1 MVKKCT
7 ICNQVVNC
15 DDIEEHI
22 KDKHSD
28 KECEMCHKKFKQ
40 EEIEKHRERCECKM
54 EECQFCGLKV
64 EKKEL
69 FEHEYECGAK
79 TELCTKCGK
88 FIPLRDMID
97 HQNKICVDILIYEGQ
112 GKKELIKR
120 NVNLE
125 DSLTEEEDKKEIDK
139 NSIQKENQRNEVRE
153 INRINRQEDNRQRR
167 NEITNERYQI
177 REREECV
184 DIDSLKEQYD
194 QMNDVFNRLND
205 FNMNLYNEIN
215 HSHHSSHSKHG
226 NQINKPDID
235 RLVNKYSKNND
246 KQYPKKKYSNIMDNR
261 HYNYQEPKKAERKEY
276 NYEREHLHKYEDKN
290 KSKNIE
296 RPQLERI
303 PFENKFIYNKY
314 KPMNEDY
321 YYRKQIPEKE
331 VSNHSNKNHKKVV
344 QPVNRIN
351 SQKKENTKPR
361 SIRHQSQ
368 PSQNRRTKEVNPFE
382 MGKYMDDYLP
392 DDVFE

>member
-1 MVKKCT
+1 MVQKCT

-15 DDIEEHI
+15 DDMEEHI

-40 EEIEKHRERCECKM
+40 EEIEKHREKCDSKM
-54 EECQFCGLKV
+54 MECQFCGLKL

-79 TELCTKCGK
+79 TELCKKCGK

-120 NVNLE
+120 NVNIE
-125 DSLTEEEDKKEIDK
+125 DSLDEEEDKKELDK
-139 NSIQKENQRNEVRE
+139 DNIQKERNEVRD
-153 INRINRQEDNRQRR
+153 INRINIQEDRHRR
-167 NEITNERYQI
+167 NEINNDRYQI
-177 REREECV
+177 RKREECV
-184 DIDSLKEQYD
+184 NIDSLKEQYN

-215 HSHHSSHSKHG
+215 HSHNSSHSKHG
-226 NQINKPDID
+226 NHINKPYIE

-246 KQYPKKKYSNIMDNR
+246 KQKKKYSNIMDNR
-261 HYNYQEPKKAERKEY
+261 HYNYQEPKKVERKKY
-276 NYEREHLHKYEDKN
+276 NYEREHFRKYEDKN

-296 RPQLERI
+296 RPKLERI
-303 PFENKFIYNKY
+303 PFEDKFIYNKY
-314 KPMNEDY
+314 KPMNEDD

-331 VSNHSNKNHKKVV
+331 VSNHSKQNHKKVV

-351 SQKKENTKPR
+351 SQKKESTKPR

-368 PSQNRRTKEVNPFE
+368 PSQNRKPKEVKPFD

>member
-1 MVKKCT
+1 MVQKCT

-15 DDIEEHI
+15 DDMEEHI

-40 EEIEKHRERCECKM
+40 EEIEKHREKCDSKM
-54 EECQFCGLKV
+54 MECQFCGLKL

-79 TELCTKCGK
+79 TELCKKCGK

-120 NVNLE
+120 NVNIE
-125 DSLTEEEDKKEIDK
+125 DSLDEEEDKKELDK
-139 NSIQKENQRNEVRE
+139 DNIQKERNEVRD
-153 INRINRQEDNRQRR
+153 INRINIQEDRHRR
-167 NEITNERYQI
+167 NEINNDRYQI
-177 REREECV
+177 RKREECV
-184 DIDSLKEQYD
+184 NIDSLKEQYN

-215 HSHHSSHSKHG
+215 HSHNSSHSKHG
-226 NQINKPDID
+226 NHINKPDIE

-246 KQYPKKKYSNIMDNR
+246 KQKKKYSNIMDNR
-261 HYNYQEPKKAERKEY
+261 HYNYQEPKKVERKEY
-276 NYEREHLHKYEDKN
+276 NYEREHFRKYEDKN

-296 RPQLERI
+296 RPKLERI
-303 PFENKFIYNKY
+303 PFEDKFIYNKY
-314 KPMNEDY
+314 KPMNEDD

-331 VSNHSNKNHKKVV
+331 VSNHSKQNHKKVV

-351 SQKKENTKPR
+351 SQKKESTKPR

-368 PSQNRRTKEVNPFE
+368 PSQNRKSKEVKPFD

>member
-1 MVKKCT
+1 MVQKCT

-15 DDIEEHI
+15 DDMEEHI

-40 EEIEKHRERCECKM
+40 EEIEKHREKCDSKM
-54 EECQFCGLKV
+54 MECQFCGLKL

-79 TELCTKCGK
+79 TELCKKCGK

-120 NVNLE
+120 NVNIE
-125 DSLTEEEDKKEIDK
+125 DSLDEEEDKKELDK
-139 NSIQKENQRNEVRE
+139 ENIQKERNEVRD
-153 INRINRQEDNRQRR
+153 INRINIQEDRHRR
-167 NEITNERYQI
+167 NEINNDRYQI
-177 REREECV
+177 REREDCV
-184 DIDSLKEQYD
+184 NIDSLKEQYN

-215 HSHHSSHSKHG
+215 HSHNSSHSKRG
-226 NQINKPDID
+226 NHINKPDIE

-246 KQYPKKKYSNIMDNR
+246 KQKKKYSNIMDNR
-261 HYNYQEPKKAERKEY
+261 HYNYQEPKKVERKEY
-276 NYEREHLHKYEDKN
+276 NYEREHFRKYIDKN
-290 KSKNIE
+290 KSKNLE
-296 RPQLERI
+296 RPKLERI
-303 PFENKFIYNKY
+303 PFEDKFIYNKY
-314 KPMNEDY
+314 KPMNEDD

-331 VSNHSNKNHKKVV
+331 VSNHSKQNHKKVV

-351 SQKKENTKPR
+351 SQKKESTKPR

-368 PSQNRRTKEVNPFE
+368 PSQNRKSKEVKPFD
-382 MGKYMDDYLP
+382 MGKYLDDYLP

>member
-1 MVKKCT
+1 MVQKCT

-15 DDIEEHI
+15 DDMEEHI

-40 EEIEKHRERCECKM
+40 EEIEKHREKCDSKM
-54 EECQFCGLKV
+54 MECQFCGLKL

-79 TELCTKCGK
+79 TELCKKCGK

-120 NVNLE
+120 NVNIE
-125 DSLTEEEDKKEIDK
+125 DSLDEEEDKKELDK
-139 NSIQKENQRNEVRE
+139 DNIQKERNEVRD
-153 INRINRQEDNRQRR
+153 INRINIQEDRHRR
-167 NEITNERYQI
+167 NEINNDRYQI

-184 DIDSLKEQYD
+184 NIDSLKEQYN

-215 HSHHSSHSKHG
+215 HSHNSSHSKHG
-226 NQINKPDID
+226 NHINKPDIE

-246 KQYPKKKYSNIMDNR
+246 KQKKKYSNIMDNR
-261 HYNYQEPKKAERKEY
+261 HYNYQEPKKVERKKY
-276 NYEREHLHKYEDKN
+276 NYEREHFRKYEDKN

-296 RPQLERI
+296 RPKLERI
-303 PFENKFIYNKY
+303 PFEDKFIYNKY
-314 KPMNEDY
+314 KPMNEDD

-331 VSNHSNKNHKKVV
+331 VSNHSKQNHKKVV

-351 SQKKENTKPR
+351 SQKKESTKPR

-368 PSQNRRTKEVNPFE
+368 PSQNRKSKEVKPFD

>member
-1 MVKKCT
+1 
-7 ICNQVVNC
+7 
-15 DDIEEHI
+15 
-22 KDKHSD
+22 
-28 KECEMCHKKFKQ
+28 
-40 EEIEKHRERCECKM
+40 
-54 EECQFCGLKV
+54 
-64 EKKEL
+64 
-69 FEHEYECGAK
+69 
-79 TELCTKCGK
+79 
-88 FIPLRDMID
+88 
-97 HQNKICVDILIYEGQ
+97 
-112 GKKELIKR
+112 
-120 NVNLE
+120 
-125 DSLTEEEDKKEIDK
+125 
-139 NSIQKENQRNEVRE
+139 
-153 INRINRQEDNRQRR
+153 
-167 NEITNERYQI
+167 
-177 REREECV
+177 
-184 DIDSLKEQYD
+184 
-194 QMNDVFNRLND
+194 MNDVFNRLND

-303 PFENKFIYNKY
+303 PFEDKFIYNKY